1 MATAQRI
8 SGAYAQVDLDT
19 RLEAASPHELIRL
32 LLEGA
37 ILRLGRAR
45 EHILQGNISKKGEEI
60 GKVIS
65 IIAELQHC
73 LIKEPGNEVSR
84 NLHMLYEQIMG
95 AVVTANVENNLEKL
109 DLASELLRHLSESW
123 NTIPEDLRGK

>member
-1 MATAQRI
+1 LATAQRI

-45 EHILQGNISKKGEEI
+45 EHLVNQNIAKKGEEI

-65 IIAELQHC
+65 IVAELQHC
-73 LIKEPGNEVSR
+73 LVKEPGNDVAR
-84 NLHMLYEQIMG
+84 NLNLLYEQIMG
-95 AVVTANVENNLEKL
+95 AIVAANVENNLEKL
-109 DLASELLRHLSESW
+109 DLASDLLRHLSESW
-123 NTIPEDLRGK
+123 NTIPAEMRG